1 MSQSETRR
9 RLPSTL
15 WNILKI
21 LLALV
26 LVGFVL
32 SRTDLTQLF
41 ALREQISMPWLV
53 TGIVLYFVLT
63 LLKAFQYYFLIGRR
77 VGYSQVLNIVV
88 VQNAVSN
95 FIATGAGIASYFA
108 LFRVEQRDMFSRA
121 ALAFVLAKV
130 GDLISIWLFMLIASW
145 LVWPQVDVLH
155 TLIFIL
161 LAVIG
166 GLIATF
172 FAAVFLRQKFV
183 SFLQIFLDRM
193 RLNRFGIVD
202 KGMDVMQSL
211 AQQEQS
217 FVFRIL
223 GMDILF
229 SLIYMTVTMVWI
241 YAGLK
246 TFSFDIGILLV
257 VFVNV
262 FMQLVSYLPIQVF
275 GGLGINETT
284 MLYVYGFFS
293 LPQAELAAVL
303 IANRVL
309 FYLTNLL
316 VLLYLPFYTLIYTK
330 NSRSADQ

>member
-1 MSQSETRR
+1 
-9 RLPSTL
+9 
-15 WNILKI
+15 
-21 LLALV
+21 
-26 LVGFVL
+26 
-32 SRTDLTQLF
+32 
-41 ALREQISMPWLV
+41 
-53 TGIVLYFVLT
+53 
-63 LLKAFQYYFLIGRR
+63 
-77 VGYSQVLNIVV
+77 VGYLQVLNIVV

-95 FIATGAGIASYFA
+95 FIATSAGIASYLA
-108 LFRVEQRDMFSRA
+108 LFRVEQREMFSRA

-130 GDLISIWLFMLIASW
+130 GDLISIWLFMLVASW

-155 TLIFIL
+155 TLIFIFL
-161 LAVIG
+161 SVIG
-166 GLIATF
+166 GLIITF

-183 SFLQIFLDRM
+183 ALLQDFVGWA
-193 RLNRFGIVD
+193 RLSRFGIVN

-211 AQQEQS
+211 AQQEQG
-217 FVFRIL
+217 FVFRIVGL
-223 GMDILF
+223 DILF

-241 YAGLK
+241 YAGLR

-284 MLYVYGFFS
+284 MLYVYGFFP

-303 IANRVL
+303 IANRII

-316 VLLYLPFYTLIYTK
+316 VLIYLPLYALFDPH
-330 NSRSADQ
+330 SAKSSKKQ